1 MMKFNIDKDYTLKVM
16 QEIIDIPSPV
26 GDCDL
31 VLEKIAEYAKEL
43 GFETTYDNKST
54 AYVTVEGIDNTK
66 TVAIAG
72 HADTIGMVIKGI
84 CDNGDIMVSNIGG
97 NNYHSLEGETVYVRT
112 RKGKTYTGLMTC
124 KMHSVHV
131 FEEARSLSRDENTM
145 VIKLDEVINSKQ
157 DVIDLGISCG
167 DHVAAEPHFNVTEKG
182 FIKSRFIDDKGCI
195 ASIMAMLKALVDSGT
210 KPQYKTVLI
219 FPQYEEVGHGGAYVP
234 AEISEYV
241 AVDIGLI
248 GPGLNGSE
256 HKVSICAKDATGPYD
271 KKLTTRLVNL
281 AEENGIDFGVDV
293 FYRYGTDGQAANK
306 AGMNLAAAALGPG
319 THSTHGM
326 ERTHYD
332 AVECTTKLLLAYAT
346 SK

>member
-1 MMKFNIDKDYTLKVM
+1 MKFNIDKEYTIKVM

-31 VLEKIAEYAKEL
+31 VLEKIAQYAKEL

-54 AYVTVEGIDNTK
+54 AYITVDGMDNSK

-72 HADTIGMVIKGI
+72 HADTLGMIVKSIDEKGELKVV
-84 CDNGDIMVSNIGG
+84 NVGG
-97 NNYHSLEGETVYVRT
+97 NNYNSLEGETVYVRT
-112 RKGKTYTGLMTC
+112 RKGKVYSGTMTC
-124 KMHSVHV
+124 MYHSVHV
-131 FEEARSLSRDENTM
+131 FDEARDTLREEKNM
-145 VIKLDEVINSKQ
+145 RIRLDEVVHCRQ
-157 DVIDLGISCG
+157 DVVDLGIMSG
-167 DHVAAEPHFNVTEKG
+167 DHVAAEPHFTFTESG

-210 KPQYKTVLI
+210 KPQYKTLLV

-234 AEISEYV
+234 AEVSEYV
-241 AVDIGLI
+241 AVDIGLV
-248 GPGLNGSE
+248 GPDLNGTE

-281 AEENGIDFGVDV
+281 AEENDIDFAVDV

-306 AGMNLAAAALGPG
+306 GGMNLAAAALGPG
-319 THSTHGM
+319 THTTHGM

-332 AVECTTKLLLAYAT
+332 AVEGTTKLLLAYAT